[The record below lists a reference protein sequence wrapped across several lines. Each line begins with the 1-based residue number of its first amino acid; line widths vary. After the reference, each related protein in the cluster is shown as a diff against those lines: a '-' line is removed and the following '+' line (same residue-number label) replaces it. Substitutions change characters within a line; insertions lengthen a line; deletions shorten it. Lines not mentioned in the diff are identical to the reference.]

1 MQIMNIT
8 LPDGSVRDLKPGST
22 GLDLANDIGPGLAK
36 AAIAVSVNGIQKDL
50 SDPINEDSEVS
61 IITLDSEDGLEI
73 MRHTLTAQVLARAV
87 QNLYPGTKLA
97 IGPTI
102 KDGFYYDFEFKKPI
116 STDDL
121 ERIEKEMTKIINSK
135 SSITKKLYSKKDAIA
150 VFKSKKETY
159 KESIIE
165 ESDQSDNFQL
175 YYQDDNEFVDL
186 CRGPH
191 LPSLKHIGSFKLT
204 KLAGAYWK
212 GDSKNKML
220 TRIYGTAWKND
231 KDLKAYLHSLEEAE
245 KRDHRK
251 LGKEMSLFHFQEEAP
266 GMVFWHPNGW
276 TIYRLLEDFIRE
288 KLSDYGYQEIR
299 TPQVVDRKL
308 WEASGHWDKYREN
321 MFITE
326 IDEEHANEKRT
337 NALKPMNC
345 PCHVQVYNQGLK
357 SYRDLPLRFAEFGS
371 CHRYEASGT
380 MHGLMRVRGFT
391 QDDGHIFCTE
401 EQIESETKLF
411 IELLSNIYKDLG
423 FDSFDIKLSTRPEVR
438 VGSDEVWDKAE
449 QALESAIKKLDLPY
463 TLEEGDGAFYGP
475 KLDFV
480 LTDAI
485 GREWQC
491 GTFQAD
497 FNLPERLEAEYVGE
511 DGKKHI
517 PVMIHR
523 AVLGSFERFIGV
535 LIENYSGKLPFWLA
549 PVQVVVAS
557 ITSDVDDY
565 AEKVALALEEKGI
578 RCSLDLRNEKISYK
592 VREHS
597 STKTPVIM
605 ALGKREQESNSV
617 SVRRIGS
624 NNNES
629 ISLEQALKDLSIEN
643 SKRH

>member
-1 MQIMNIT
+1 MNIT
-8 LPDGSVRDLKPGST
+8 LPDGSVRALKAGSN

-36 AAIAVSVNGIQKDL
+36 AAIAVSVNGVQKDL
-50 SDPINEDSEVS
+50 CDPINEDSEVS
-61 IITLDSEDGLEI
+61 IITIDSDEGLEI

-87 QNLYPGTKLA
+87 KNLYPDSKLA

-102 KDGFYYDFEFKKPI
+102 KDGFYYDFEFVKSIAP
-116 STDDL
+116 DDL
-121 ERIEKEMTKIINSK
+121 DKIEKEMQKIINSK
-135 SSITKKLYSKKDAIA
+135 SEITKKLHSKKDALK
-150 VFKSKKETY
+150 VFSSNGEFY
-159 KESIIE
+159 KESIIN
-165 ESDQSDNFQL
+165 ESEQEDNFQL

-191 LPSLKHIGSFKLT
+191 LPSLKHIGAFKLT

-220 TRIYGTAWKND
+220 TRIYGTAWKNE
-231 KDLKAYLHSLEEAE
+231 KDLNAYLHSIEEAE

-251 LGKEMSLFHFQEEAP
+251 IGKEMNLFHFQEEAP

-276 TIYRLLEDFIRE
+276 TIYRILQDFIRK
-288 KLSDYGYQEIR
+288 KLEQYDYKEIN

-357 SYRDLPLRFAEFGS
+357 SYRDLPLRYAEFGS

-401 EQIESETKLF
+401 DQLESETKLF
-411 IELLSNIYKDLG
+411 IELLSDIYKELG
-423 FDSFDIKLSTRPEVR
+423 FKSFDIKLSTRPETR

-449 QALESAIKKLDLPY
+449 AALEGAIKKLNIPY
-463 TLEEGDGAFYGP
+463 EIQEGDGAFYGP

-497 FNLPERLEAEYVGE
+497 FNLPERLDAEYIGE
-511 DGKKHI
+511 DGGKHK

-535 LIENYSGKLPFWLA
+535 LIENYSGRLPVWLA
-549 PVQVVVAS
+549 PTQVVICTIVSEAN
-557 ITSDVDDY
+557 DY
-565 AEKVALALEEKGI
+565 ANKINDLLQDNGFRSKVDI
-578 RCSLDLRNEKISYK
+578 RNEKISYK
-592 VREHS
+592 IREHS
-597 STKTPVIM
+597 NKKVPNLII
-605 ALGKREQESNSV
+605 LGKKEIETDQLT
-617 SVRRIGS
+617 VRKLGS
-624 NNNES
+624 SDNFLYTIEDFIKRLQDNN
-629 ISLEQALKDLSIEN
+629 K
-643 SKRH
+643 